1 MLDARH
7 EGASYRRIEV
17 ITGAGGDIGR
27 PRKRLGPWRRASR
40 KTPTFPR
47 WLGATALPVGCSR
60 CGGTNLRRRQEPP
73 DRASCQ
79 SRSLPKAIL
88 RHASRTYTL
97 HQSRQLSRVHQL
109 SIVTTFFAPRLSA
122 SVTSAWT
129 MPRLAPVIKT
139 VLFATFMFA
148 LPRIFTWPSLL
159 CQVARS
165 PTSSANRRTAR
176 IAFVF
181 PRGLR
186 HVQFCRTPA

>member
-1 MLDARH
+1 MAESFEENANISEVARRN
-7 EGASYRRIEV
+7 GVARGLLTV
-17 ITGAGGDIGR
+17 
-27 PRKRLGPWRRASR
+27 WRHKLAAAA
-40 KTPTFPR
+40 
-47 WLGATALPVGCSR
+47 GATG
-60 CGGTNLRRRQEPP
+60 P

-88 RHASRTYTL
+88 RHSSRTYTL